1 MTENYREHANDFP
14 SAIDR
19 LYTIIS
25 ILRAPGGC
33 PWDRVQTNKST
44 TISLIDE
51 SYEYLDGVLKKN
63 IESEREEIGDIMIN
77 VFMNLYIHDE
87 NKDFRPEEAV
97 NEVCDKLIRRHPH
110 VFGDEHAENAS
121 EVLSLWNSVKENI
134 EGHKDK
140 ADSFFAHIPSYLPP
154 LEESYEIQKKL
165 KKVGFDWPDAAGVV
179 AKVEEELE
187 EVNEAIAEGDE
198 DHLEMELGDLLFSVV
213 NLCRFMKIRPN
224 VALHRC
230 NEKVK
235 SRFQRLFD
243 LAAEKGIPINKER
256 VDEMNDLWKRRRKK
270 RESDNGTE
278 EPHSYAVSFRALLP
292 ALCPIFSSISVIAE
306 GI

>member
-1 MTENYREHANDFP
+1 MTENYREHSKDFP

-110 VFGDEHAENAS
+110 VFGEEHAENAS

-140 ADSFFAHIPSYLPP
+140 ADSFFAHIPSSLPP

-198 DHLEMELGDLLFSVV
+198 DQISSSLL
-213 NLCRFMKIRPN
+213 
-224 VALHRC
+224 
-230 NEKVK
+230 
-235 SRFQRLFD
+235 
-243 LAAEKGIPINKER
+243 
-256 VDEMNDLWKRRRKK
+256 
-270 RESDNGTE
+270 
-278 EPHSYAVSFRALLP
+278 
-292 ALCPIFSSISVIAE
+292 
-306 GI
+306 

>member
-1 MTENYREHANDFP
+1 MYEKYFEHAPDFT
-14 SAIDR
+14 SSIDR

-33 PWDRVQTNKST
+33 PWDRLQTNKST

-51 SYEYLDGVLKKN
+51 SYEYLDGVLKKD
-63 IESEREEIGDIMIN
+63 IGSEREEIGDVMIN
-77 VFMNLYIHDE
+77 VFMNLCIHEE

-110 VFGDEHAENAS
+110 VFGEEKAENAS

-140 ADSFFAHIPSYLPP
+140 AESFFAHIPSSLPP
-154 LEESYEIQKKL
+154 LECSYEIQKKL
-165 KKVGFDWPDAAGVV
+165 KKVGFDWPDASGIV

-235 SRFQRLFD
+235 ARFQRLFT
-243 LAAEKGIPINKER
+243 LAAERNIP
-256 VDEMNDLWKRRRKK
+256 VDKDHTAEMNQLWEEVKMT
-270 RESDNGTE
+270 ENGDE
-278 EPHSYAVSFRALLP
+278 E
-292 ALCPIFSSISVIAE
+292 
-306 GI
+306 

>member
-110 VFGDEHAENAS
+110 VFGEEHAENAS

-140 ADSFFAHIPSYLPP
+140 AESFFAHIPSSLPP

-198 DHLEMELGDLLFSVV
+198 DHIEMELGDLLFSVV

-243 LAAEKGIPINKER
+243 LAAERGIPINKEH
-256 VDEMNDLWKRRRKK
+256 VDEMNDLWEEAKK
-270 RESDNGTE
+270 E
-278 EPHSYAVSFRALLP
+278 ER
-292 ALCPIFSSISVIAE
+292 IR
-306 GI
+306 

>member
-1 MTENYREHANDFP
+1 MYDNYREHAPDFN
-14 SAIDR
+14 SSLDR

-44 TISLIDE
+44 TESLIDE
-51 SYEYLDGVLKKN
+51 SYEYLDGVLKKD
-63 IESEREEIGDIMIN
+63 IPSEREEIGDIMIN
-77 VFMNLYIHDE
+77 VFMNLRIHE
-87 NKDFRPEEAV
+87 EKEDFHPSEAV

-110 VFGDEHAENAS
+110 VFGEEHAENAS
-121 EVLSLWNSVKENI
+121 QVPSLWNSVKENV

-140 ADSFFAHIPSYLPP
+140 AESFFSHIPSSLPP
-154 LEESYEIQKKL
+154 LETSYEIQKKL

-187 EVNEAIAEGDE
+187 EVNEAIAEGDTE
-198 DHLEMELGDLLFSVV
+198 HLEMELGDLLFSVV

-224 VALHRC
+224 IALYRC

-235 SRFQRLFD
+235 ARFQRLFNM
-243 LAAEKGIPINKER
+243 AAERGIAIDKEH
-256 VDEMNDLWKRRRKK
+256 VDEMNELWEEAKK
-270 RESDNGTE
+270 SENN
-278 EPHSYAVSFRALLP
+278 
-292 ALCPIFSSISVIAE
+292 
-306 GI
+306 

>member
-1 MTENYREHANDFP
+1 MYENYFDHAPDFD
-14 SAIDR
+14 SSLDR

-33 PWDRVQTNKST
+33 PWDRIQTNKST

-51 SYEYLDGVLKKN
+51 SYEYLDGILKKD
-63 IESEREEIGDIMIN
+63 IASQREEIGDVMIN
-77 VFMNLYIHDE
+77 VFMNLRIHE
-87 NKDFRPEEAV
+87 ESKDFMPQDAV

-110 VFGDEHAENAS
+110 VFGSEKAEDAS
-121 EVLSLWNSVKENI
+121 EVLSLWNSVKENV

-140 ADSFFAHIPSYLPP
+140 AESFFSHNPASLPP
-154 LEESYEIQKKL
+154 LECSYEIQKKL

-187 EVNEAIAEGDE
+187 EVNEAIAEGDD

-213 NLCRFMKIRPN
+213 NLCRFPKIRPN

-235 SRFQRLFD
+235 VRFQRLFD
-243 LAAEKGIPINKER
+243 LASERGIPIDKDH
-256 VDEMNDLWKRRRKK
+256 VDEMNDLWEEAKRKER
-270 RESDNGTE
+270 S
-278 EPHSYAVSFRALLP
+278 
-292 ALCPIFSSISVIAE
+292 
-306 GI
+306 

>member
-1 MTENYREHANDFP
+1 MYSDYFNHAPSFTE
-14 SAIDR
+14 SIDR

-33 PWDRVQTNKST
+33 PWDRIQTNKSA

-51 SYEYLDGVLKKN
+51 SYEYLDGVINKD
-63 IESEREEIGDIMIN
+63 IQAEREEIGDVMIN
-77 VFMNLYIHDE
+77 VFMNLCIHE
-87 NKDFRPEEAV
+87 ESKDFKPEEAV

-110 VFGDEHAENAS
+110 VFGNEHAENAS
-121 EVLSLWNSVKENI
+121 EVLSLWNSVKENV

-140 ADSFFAHIPSYLPP
+140 AESFFSHIPSSLPP

-165 KKVGFDWPDAAGVV
+165 KKVGFDWPDVSGVLV
-179 AKVEEELE
+179 KVEEELE
-187 EVNEAIAEGDE
+187 EVNQAIAEGDD
-198 DHLEMELGDLLFSVV
+198 DHIEMELGDLLFSVV

-235 SRFQRLFD
+235 ARFQRLFD
-243 LAAEKGIPINKER
+243 MATESGIPIDKEH
-256 VDEMNDLWKRRRKK
+256 VEEMNELWEEAKK
-270 RESDNGTE
+270 E
-278 EPHSYAVSFRALLP
+278 EK
-292 ALCPIFSSISVIAE
+292 
-306 GI
+306 

>member
-1 MTENYREHANDFP
+1 MIENYRENQDSLP

-33 PWDRVQTNKST
+33 PWDREQTNKSA

-51 SYEYLDGVLKKN
+51 SYEYLDGILKED
-63 IESEREEIGDIMIN
+63 IPSEREEIGDVMIN
-77 VFMNLYIHDE
+77 VFMNLCIHQE
-87 NKDFRPEEAV
+87 NEDFLPQDAI
-97 NEVCDKLIRRHPH
+97 NEVCNKLIRRHPH
-110 VFGDEHAENAS
+110 VFGNEKADSAS
-121 EVLSLWNSVKENI
+121 EVLSLWNSVKENV
-134 EGHKDK
+134 EGHKDR
-140 ADSFFAHIPSYLPP
+140 ADSFFSHIPSSLPP
-154 LEESYEIQKKL
+154 LEASYEIQKKL
-165 KKVGFDWPDAAGVV
+165 KKVGFDWPEVSGVI

-198 DHLEMELGDLLFSVV
+198 NHLEMELGDLLFSVV

-235 SRFQRLFD
+235 ARFQHLFD
-243 LAAEKGIPINKER
+243 MAKER
-256 VDEMNDLWKRRRKK
+256 GIAVDKDHVKELNELWEEAKK
-270 RESDNGTE
+270 TE
-278 EPHSYAVSFRALLP
+278 R
-292 ALCPIFSSISVIAE
+292 
-306 GI
+306 

>member
-1 MTENYREHANDFP
+1 MYKDYFNHAETFTE
-14 SAIDR
+14 SIDR

-51 SYEYLDGVLKKN
+51 SYEYLDGVINHN
-63 IESEREEIGDIMIN
+63 IPSEREEIGDVMIN
-77 VFMNLYIHDE
+77 VFMNLCIHEE
-87 NKDFRPEEAV
+87 NNDFKPEEAV

-110 VFGDEHAENAS
+110 VFGEEKAENAS

-134 EGHKDK
+134 EGYKDK
-140 ADSFFAHIPSYLPP
+140 AESFFSHIPSSLPP

-165 KKVGFDWPDAAGVV
+165 RKVGFDWPDASGVI

-187 EVNEAIAEGDE
+187 EVGEAIAEGDD
-198 DHLEMELGDLLFSVV
+198 DHIEMELGDLLFSVV

-224 VALHRC
+224 VALHRA

-235 SRFQRLFD
+235 SRFQKLFT
-243 LAAEKGIPINKER
+243 LAKERGIP
-256 VDEMNDLWKRRRKK
+256 VDKNHIREMNELWEEVKK
-270 RESDNGTE
+270 SE
-278 EPHSYAVSFRALLP
+278 
-292 ALCPIFSSISVIAE
+292 
-306 GI
+306 

>member
-1 MTENYREHANDFP
+1 MKP
-14 SAIDR
+14 ISKII
-19 LYTIIS
+19 LTIA
-25 ILRAPGGC
+25 LPVLMLG
-33 PWDRVQTNKST
+33 T
-44 TISLIDE
+44 TSCLDDEPLIDWSVIE
-51 SYEYLDGVLKKN
+51 PVIELADSDHAQYANNMERGDVAEFMIIVNYTASY
-63 IESEREEIGDIMIN
+63 
-77 VFMNLYIHDE
+77 
-87 NKDFRPEEAV
+87 
-97 NEVCDKLIRRHPH
+97 
-110 VFGDEHAENAS
+110 AS
-121 EVLSLWNSVKENI
+121 DVKENI

-140 ADSFFAHIPSYLPP
+140 ADSFFAHIPSSLPP

-235 SRFQRLFD
+235 VRFQRLFD
-243 LAAEKGIPINKER
+243 LAAERGIPINKEH
-256 VDEMNDLWKRRRKK
+256 VDEMNDLWEEAKK
-270 RESDNGTE
+270 E
-278 EPHSYAVSFRALLP
+278 ER
-292 ALCPIFSSISVIAE
+292 IR
-306 GI
+306 

>member
-1 MTENYREHANDFP
+1 MYENYRDKAPDFN
-14 SAIDR
+14 SSLDR

-33 PWDRVQTNKST
+33 PWDREQTNKSA

-51 SYEYLDGVLKKN
+51 SYEYLDGILKHD
-63 IESEREEIGDIMIN
+63 IPSEREEIGDVMIN
-77 VFMNLYIHDE
+77 VFMNLRIHE
-87 NKDFRPEEAV
+87 ESGDFHPKEAV

-110 VFGDEHAENAS
+110 VFGEEHASTAK

-140 ADSFFAHIPSYLPP
+140 AASFFEHIPSSLPP

-165 KKVGFDWPDAAGVV
+165 KKVGFDWPEASGVI

-187 EVNEAIAEGDE
+187 EVNEAIAEGDA

-230 NEKVK
+230 NVKVK
-235 SRFQRLFD
+235 DRFQKLFRMAD
-243 LAAEKGIPINKER
+243 ERGIPIDKDHVN
-256 VDEMNDLWKRRRKK
+256 EMNELWEEAKRS
-270 RESDNGTE
+270 E
-278 EPHSYAVSFRALLP
+278 
-292 ALCPIFSSISVIAE
+292 
-306 GI
+306 